1 MKTKKYIQELR
12 ENWNR
17 ISEKSE
23 KRILEYW
30 GENLPTDLTEEDIW
44 IQTNRLF

>member
-1 MKTKKYIQELR
+1 MKTKKYIQTLR

-17 ISEKSE
+17 ISEEAE

-30 GENLPTDLTEEDIW
+30 GETLPKDLTEEGVW

>member
-17 ISEKSE
+17 ISDKAE

-30 GENLPTDLTEEDIW
+30 GKKLPEDLTNEDIW